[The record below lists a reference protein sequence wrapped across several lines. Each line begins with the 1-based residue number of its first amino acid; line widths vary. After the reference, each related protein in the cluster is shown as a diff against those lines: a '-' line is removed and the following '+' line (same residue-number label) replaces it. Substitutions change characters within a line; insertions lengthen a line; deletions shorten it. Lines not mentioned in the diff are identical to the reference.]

1 MKTPQPLE
9 SRRKQAFGAVRILF
23 GLIWLVNTW
32 LQLNPAYSTH
42 FLGTFDAD
50 WVSGQPAWIASYGHW
65 MAQQVQQ
72 LGAQHVAYATI
83 ALDAILAISL
93 ITGIGPKGGCRA
105 LEFPGLRVETLPDT
119 VREVKNMP
127 GQNRPR
133 HIY

>member
-23 GLIWLVNTW
+23 GLIWLINTW

-93 ITGIGPKGGCRA
+93 ITGIGLPLLAWVGVIYNLWLWSTIGG
-105 LEFPGLRVETLPDT
+105 FG
-119 VREVKNMP
+119 
-127 GQNRPR
+127 
-133 HIY
+133 

>member
-23 GLIWLVNTW
+23 GLIWLINTW

-65 MAQQVQQ
+65 
-72 LGAQHVAYATI
+72 
-83 ALDAILAISL
+83 
-93 ITGIGPKGGCRA
+93 
-105 LEFPGLRVETLPDT
+105 
-119 VREVKNMP
+119 
-127 GQNRPR
+127 
-133 HIY
+133 